1 MTATETSTIAYRSI
15 TNSGVLGNQQEQI
28 VTFLRLNKN
37 QDPRSNFS
45 RKEISRILNMEVN
58 AVAGRINEL
67 VKAGVVVEDKKRRC
81 SHSQRLVTPVR
92 LK

>member
-1 MTATETSTIAYRSI
+1 MPTETSTIAYRAI

-28 VTFLRLNKN
+28 VSFLRFNKSQN
-37 QDPRSNFS
+37 PRWNFS
-45 RKEISRILNMEVN
+45 RKEISRILDLEVN

-67 VKAGVVVEDKKRRC
+67 VKSGLVVEDKKRRC
-81 SHSQRLVTPVR
+81 SHSKRLVTPVR

>member
-1 MTATETSTIAYRSI
+1 MPTAELSTIAYRAI

-28 VTFLRLNKN
+28 VTFLRFNKN
-37 QDPRSNFS
+37 QNPRWNFS
-45 RKEISRILNMEVN
+45 RKEISRILDLEVN

-67 VKAGVVVEDKKRRC
+67 VKSGLVVEDPKRRC
-81 SHSQRLVTPVR
+81 SHSKRLVTPVR